1 MFMFKKIFAIIL
13 IAVLI
18 GGGFYLVKKYWVIDK
33 GTEEKRIEAEQKA
46 REAAEMKKAVADWN
60 EAIKNVTATDKD
72 MDGLSDEEEKKLG
85 TKTDNADSDFDGLF
99 DSAEVNQ
106 YKTDPKNPDTDK
118 DGFKDGYEVRRGY
131 NPNGAGKL

>member
-1 MFMFKKIFAIIL
+1 MFKKIFAIIL

-18 GGGFYLVKKYWVIDK
+18 GGGFYLVKKYWAPK
-33 GTEEKRIEAEQKA
+33 NEAQKAAEAE
-46 REAAEMKKAVADWN
+46 AEKKAEESAVRQ
-60 EAIKNVTATDKD
+60 EAQTQWSAKIEEAVKTDKD
-72 MDGLSDEEEKKLG
+72 LDGLTDDEEAKLG
-85 TKTDNADSDFDGLF
+85 TNPNSVDTDADGLM
-99 DSAEVNQ
+99 DKTEVET